1 MLRPRHRFDLQRL
14 DLHSLDRGRA
24 ARQPHLALTIA
35 LALALAAPALAQDAT
50 YRTPPAP
57 VGDIL
62 TATRLP
68 VGAPALSPDG
78 TRALVPELPSLISIA
93 TLAEPVEKLAG
104 LEFVPGLRATR
115 TALKQAGTGFT
126 IVTLANAAKVRAQ
139 LPEGARVTA
148 ARWSNDGRRIACT
161 ITATGGAD
169 VYVVD
174 AATGAAKRLEGVKAN
189 GVLLSALE
197 WSADDRELWLAA
209 VPANLAPLA
218 DPSRVP
224 AGPQVRV
231 GAGRATPQRTSRDVL
246 KTPSDQERFAWYLRS
261 QLVRVP
267 VDGGAPIPVGAPAL
281 LRSWDLA
288 PDEQHVLVQAF
299 PEKTPLG
306 FPWYLFPVSPQVWNR
321 DGTLAAKLDDVPLND
336 RSAISSQQPLGP
348 RDLGWSEDGRTLYW
362 CAWQDTP
369 GADAQKA
376 IRDTTLAQPGTDRLV
391 RLAAPFTGTPEVVTT
406 IPDMAIAD
414 WTPIGSTGRLLLAES
429 YDPRRVVRTEWID
442 PAHTP
447 ARGVLWTR
455 STEGVYDE
463 PGTPLGRRV
472 GHRSTLWTSRD
483 GKSIWLAGRGFR
495 PDGQRP
501 FLDRI
506 DLATAKRTR
515 RFESDAAHLE
525 SPVAILD
532 GEATRLVTTR
542 ETNHEPR
549 NYWLRSAA
557 KKGGL
562 QLTTFA
568 DPAPALTASQRVQ
581 FTFMRPDSVK
591 LNAEAVL
598 PADWKPGHPLPTV
611 FWIYPNDYRS
621 AAAASQN
628 RRSPNRFPSQSA
640 LNPEV
645 LVTQGYCVV
654 YPDIAVVGTNDR
666 YVEEI
671 RASAQAAVDE
681 CVRRGFTD
689 RGRIGVGGHSY
700 GAFSTA
706 NMLAHTDLF
715 KAGIASDGAYNRTLT
730 PFTFQA
736 EERTLW
742 QAPKTYLDMSPFM
755 YADRIR
761 APLMLLHNLD
771 DTNVGTNPIQSER
784 MYEALNGMGK
794 TVTLVQY
801 PYEDH
806 GPAARETVLDYWSRV
821 IEWFDRYVKNAPG
834 GSAPTAS
841 GSATP

>member
-1 MLRPRHRFDLQRL
+1 MPRPRMPFGLHRL
-14 DLHSLDRGRA
+14 DSHSLDGARRSLRA
-24 ARQPHLALTIA
+24 ILFL
-35 LALALAAPALAQDAT
+35 LALAFPAIAHAEDAT

-62 TATRLP
+62 TAPRLP
-68 VGAPALSPDG
+68 AGAPALSPDG
-78 TRALVPELPSLISIA
+78 ARALVPELPSLISIA

-139 LPEGARVTA
+139 LPAGARISSV
-148 ARWSNDGRRIACT
+148 RWSNDSRRIACT
-161 ITATGGAD
+161 VTATGGAD

-174 AATGAAKRLEGVKAN
+174 AATGTARKLEGVKAN
-189 GVLLSALE
+189 GGLVSGLE

-209 VPANLAPLA
+209 VPANLGPLA

-224 AGPQVRV
+224 EGPQVRV

-246 KTPSDQERFAWYLRS
+246 KTASDQERFAYFVRS

-267 VDGGAPIPVGAPAL
+267 VDGGAPVAVGAPAL
-281 LRSWDLA
+281 LRSWELA
-288 PDEQHVLVQAF
+288 PDEQHLIVATF
-299 PEKTPLG
+299 PEKAPFG
-306 FPWYLFPVSPQVWNR
+306 FPWYLFPVSPQIWNR
-321 DGTLAAKLDDVPLND
+321 DGTLAAKLEDAPLND
-336 RSAISSQQPLGP
+336 RSAISSVAPLGP
-348 RDLGWSEDGRTLYW
+348 RDVGFSDDGKAVYW
-362 CAWQDTP
+362 CSWQDTP

-376 IRDTTLAQPGTDRLV
+376 IRDTTLAQPGADRLM
-391 RLAAPFTGTPEVVTT
+391 RLAAPFTGTPEVIAT
-406 IPDMAIAD
+406 IPDMAIED
-414 WTPIGSTGRLLLAES
+414 WTAIAGGSRLLLSEAYE
-429 YDPRRVVRTEWID
+429 PRRVQRAEWID
-442 PAHTP
+442 TARPD
-447 ARGVLWTR
+447 ARGVLWKR

-463 PGTPLGRRV
+463 PGTPLGRRT
-472 GHRSTLWTSRD
+472 GHHTALWTSRD
-483 GKSIWLAGRGFR
+483 GRSIWLAGRGFR

-501 FLDRI
+501 FLDRV

-515 RFESDAAHLE
+515 RFESDALHLE

-532 GEATRLVTTR
+532 PEAARVVTTR

-549 NYWLRSAA
+549 NYWLRTAG
-557 KKGGL
+557 KKSGL
-562 QLTTFA
+562 QLTQFA
-568 DPAPALTASQRVQ
+568 DPAPALTTSQRVQ
-581 FTFMRPDSVK
+581 FTFVRPDSVK

-666 YVEEI
+666 YVQEI
-671 RASAQAAVDE
+671 QVSAQAAVDE
-681 CVRRGFTD
+681 CVKRGFTD
-689 RGRIGVGGHSY
+689 RARIGVGGHSY

-755 YADRIR
+755 HADQIR
-761 APLMLLHNLD
+761 SPLLLLHNLD

-821 IEWFDRYVKNAPG
+821 IEWFDRYVKNPAG

-841 GSATP
+841 GSAAP